1 VLPWGKAYN
10 NTFTLGAPDTRT
22 ISLFSTG
29 VNSTNGV
36 AATIDALHA
45 GAQPG
50 YLEGRAIQAHIV
62 PPNNNVWLDDQELTA
77 PVLIRTDQPIFFSSY
92 GIIEIGGE
100 TFAYKTDSQQDEK
113 DALPTDAPNPADPKI
128 PAVDLVRVNQ
138 AWLIGRSLLGSKARI
153 HQGPELVL
161 HLPIG
166 PVAEV
171 IGTIPAT
178 EELEE
183 KDPLYLVARTTGQMG
198 INFIGSLNLASD
210 PNIPFNPPAVL
221 LTSRNGDQQEMTVL
235 PNNHT
240 APWLRG
246 MYNTTPIPWVDR
258 GSAAEIPDLA
268 PLAIGWWPRYPSGY
282 PKDLST
288 RSDVER
294 AAFLRCRSYAWAGFP
309 LRFHDSQFSGADLAQ
324 VTALSTGGGL
334 FNLQALALDG
344 RMDWGVAKMVSLLN
358 GDNSTAFD
366 SEIFKVLTPDSN
378 SRLNQT
384 AGAIRTVDGAELRII
399 WTYHDEPL
407 IEEDPDASPAK
418 WLQDTALT
426 GNSAPMIGPVYLR
439 ARAPNKI
446 ISVER

>member
-1 VLPWGKAYN
+1 M
-10 NTFTLGAPDTRT
+10 
-22 ISLFSTG
+22 
-29 VNSTNGV
+29 
-36 AATIDALHA
+36 
-45 GAQPG
+45 
-50 YLEGRAIQAHIV
+50 
-62 PPNNNVWLDDQELTA
+62 DDQLMTT
-77 PVLIRTDQPIFFSSY
+77 PLLIRTDQEVFYNAY

-100 TFAYKTDSQQDEK
+100 TFAYKTDSQQDEF
-113 DALPTDAPNPADPKI
+113 DYGNPNAVPPIPQTDR
-128 PAVDLVRVNQ
+128 VRNNQ
-138 AWLIGRSLLGSKARI
+138 AWLIGRSLLGSTRRA

-171 IGTIPAT
+171 IGTIPST
-178 EELEE
+178 EEFGSNH
-183 KDPLYLVARTTGQMG
+183 PLFLMARKTGQMG
-198 INFIGSLNLASD
+198 IKFIGPLNLASD
-210 PNIPFNPPAVL
+210 FNAPFNSPAVL

-246 MYNTTPIPWVDR
+246 MYNTTPINWVDR

-309 LRFHDSQFSGADLAQ
+309 LRFHDAQFGGADLAT

-334 FNLQALALDG
+334 FDLQALALDG
-344 RMDWGVAKMVSLLN
+344 RMDWGAAKMVPSLN
-358 GDNSTAFD
+358 GNPSATPVNISPVFNS
-366 SEIFKVLTPDSN
+366 EVFKVLTPDPD
-378 SRLNQT
+378 SRMNQT
-384 AGAIRTVDGAELRII
+384 ANAIRTVDGAELRII
-399 WTYHDEPL
+399 WTYHNALLPSIRTPE
-407 IEEDPDASPAK
+407 SPAEFLK
-418 WLQDTALT
+418 KAARN

-439 ARAPNKI
+439 AHAPNKV